1 MEDVELLQVLQEISE
16 TKPVKFQ
23 AERFNRS
30 TMRTWD
36 SRERLESP
44 PFRRVSLTA
53 GDSARSRKTVPAPEE
68 SDVKFLFR

>member
-30 TMRTWD
+30 TMRMWD

-44 PFRRVSLTA
+44 PFGQILQDGPRA
-53 GDSARSRKTVPAPEE
+53 
-68 SDVKFLFR
+68 